1 MRTFSTMSLS
11 YNKGV
16 AIVQG
21 LNARRARVVT
31 ITILQSWEF
40 TSCKGPTDAILLNVQ
55 ARMFVVIFK
64 IKEWH
69 SFLIGLI
76 QYVNVSVETTNW
88 LSKPFSHDVSGSFP
102 GKTFVHFSKAPSA

>member
-31 ITILQSWEF
+31 ITILQSCQF
-40 TSCKGPTDAILLNVQ
+40 TSCQRKTDAKFLNIQ

-64 IKEWH
+64 IKEWL

-88 LSKPFSHDVSGSFP
+88 LSKPFGHDVSGSFP
-102 GKTFVHFSKAPSA
+102 G